1 MFMKKILLSLTL
13 ILVLVPNIYKAGITD
28 APNGNTNSKTTVE
41 NHYTDKNI
49 NIDLDLSNKKE
60 YSFTESESNGKNLL
74 MVLKYDKKASTETFY
89 NAEGKEVSE
98 DKAVF
103 KINPTDNGYK
113 AVAVNDDEV
122 LTTNKKTKI
131 YTNSVK
137 TDSKTYFTGVTINGG
152 GSGLVVVGDPD
163 ELVGSGS
170 SITSGSATYEYR
182 QDDYYTRTNY
192 YLNLTYGQD
201 TITYKILE
209 GDNQKYEGKDLIIK
223 ISASFDKFESLKIN
237 DEVVDK
243 ENYDVVSGSTIVT
256 LKNDYLKT
264 LKSGEYNIS
273 VLFSDG
279 SASTK
284 FTINAKQEPKTSN
297 KTSSNI
303 FIYIGGTLSLLA
315 IVIFVIASI
324 KKKIKK

>member
-60 YSFTESESNGKNLL
+60 YAFNESESNGKNLL

-152 GSGLVVVGDPD
+152 ESGLVVVGDPD

-192 YLNLTYGQD
+192 W
-201 TITYKILE
+201 
-209 GDNQKYEGKDLIIK
+209 
-223 ISASFDKFESLKIN
+223 
-237 DEVVDK
+237 
-243 ENYDVVSGSTIVT
+243 
-256 LKNDYLKT
+256 
-264 LKSGEYNIS
+264 
-273 VLFSDG
+273 
-279 SASTK
+279 
-284 FTINAKQEPKTSN
+284 
-297 KTSSNI
+297 
-303 FIYIGGTLSLLA
+303 
-315 IVIFVIASI
+315 
-324 KKKIKK
+324 